1 MSNENDSKTD
11 AEYVVHLREA
21 SRKHLKVG
29 LTFML
34 VLAITT
40 AGIAAVVAGAFSM
53 AGGEYVSAV
62 GLFVGALSMFL
73 WALAALVADQI
84 TLMGE
89 ERLGKNDPS
98 DR

>member
-34 VLAITT
+34 VLSPALW
-40 AGIAAVVAGAFSM
+40 AVSYQVNRVDSCRAA
-53 AGGEYVSAV
+53 SAV
-62 GLFVGALSMFL
+62 ALSVGALSMFL
-73 WALAALVADQI
+73 WAIHLRMIEDQI